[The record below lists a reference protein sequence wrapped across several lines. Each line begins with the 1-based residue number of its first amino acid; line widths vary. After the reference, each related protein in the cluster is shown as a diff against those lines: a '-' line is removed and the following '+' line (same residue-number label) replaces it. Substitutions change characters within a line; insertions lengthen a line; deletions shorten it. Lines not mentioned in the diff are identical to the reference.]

1 MFVSIDER
9 DMLYRA
15 FFFTNEISEGIMNSY
30 HHSIFVGKL
39 IIFVPQTNTVVKSQA
54 ADSPLMP

>member
-1 MFVSIDER
+1 MSVSIDSF
-9 DMLYRA
+9 

-30 HHSIFVGKL
+30 HHSVLVGNL
-39 IIFVPQTNTVVKSQA
+39 IIFAPQTNTVVKSQA